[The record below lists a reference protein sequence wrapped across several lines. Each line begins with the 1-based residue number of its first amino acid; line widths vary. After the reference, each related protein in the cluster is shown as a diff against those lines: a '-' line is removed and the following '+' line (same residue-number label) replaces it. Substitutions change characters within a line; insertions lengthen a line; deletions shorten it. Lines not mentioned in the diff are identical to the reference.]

1 MSMLGLIGWVW
12 MLPKLEQLTWRR
24 GAAAVAASA

>member
-12 MLPKLEQLTWRR
+12 MLPKLEQLKWRR
-24 GAAAVAASA
+24 GAVAAVSA